1 LGAAWR
7 LESGTTLGDLMSNT
21 FMVYVCLMLA
31 LSATSFAALRIKVIA
46 VNHREGTIQVL
57 LPMHHATM
65 KASLA
70 DDEPEIRVRVNEFYE
85 AELVEGEVD
94 TTKRNYL
101 QVKIFDQKPAKF
113 RLQKISFLE

>member
-1 LGAAWR
+1 MTNR
-7 LESGTTLGDLMSNT
+7 LMT
-21 FMVYVCLMLA
+21 FLCVVLA
-31 LSATSFAALRIKVIA
+31 LSAPSLAALHVKVIA
-46 VNHREGTIQVL
+46 VNHREGTITVL
-57 LPMHHATM
+57 LPMHYATL

-101 QVKIFDQKPAKF
+101 QVQIPDQKPAKF